1 MKKIEVISLIA
12 LLGLVGCA
20 STPKQESHHI
30 SRSMASVDAL
40 LSEPVK
46 LDKKV
51 EKLMNGIYHGYMIGQ
66 VHLQEFDKELDR
78 NPSKVMKS
86 KAYHSLLSVRVHVD
100 EFEHELSELYT
111 ELFLITR
118 LAPYSYEQKKMAQET
133 LDIINKF
140 VEGVGPGNKVIP
152 QNLRPLVLG
161 NLQAKIGEVHR
172 EMKIDSMTEVRS
184 SHESDLSHYQVDE
197 SLLKMTI
204 EEEKKKPSYKELKK
218 QIQSMSEN
226 MGTYIS
232 EMGRDTSSDSIE
244 PSSGPN
250 GNISGKNFPANTWSL
265 TYDDGPAKT
274 TPEVIKNLKAKKI
287 PATFF
292 MLAQQVKAYPTTAK
306 ELKNAGFDLASHSYT
321 HAQLTKVGPAQLE
334 KEIGTAKTVIENQL
348 GVEVK
353 LFRLPY
359 GAGVSVSSVRAKIAE
374 HKMIHV
380 FWTVDTLDWQDK
392 NPQSVYNRTIKQ
404 MKASDKN
411 AGIILFHDIHKQSVT
426 ASSMLMDYF
435 NDKKLTVCTV
445 QGVVD
450 QINNGTES
458 CK

>member
-12 LLGLVGCA
+12 LFGLVGCA
-20 STPKQESHHI
+20 STPKQEPHI
-30 SRSMASVDAL
+30 SRSMASVNAL
-40 LSEPVK
+40 LSDPVK
-46 LDKKV
+46 LDKKI
-51 EKLMNGIYHGYMIGQ
+51 EKLTNGIYHGYMMGQ
-66 VHLQEFDKELDR
+66 VHLNEFDKELDV

-111 ELFLITR
+111 ELFLVTH
-118 LAPYSYEQKKMAQET
+118 LSFYSHEKKKDAQEALGT
-133 LDIINKF
+133 LNQF
-140 VEGVGPGNKVIP
+140 VEGLRPGNKEIP
-152 QNLRPLVLG
+152 KNLRPLVLG
-161 NLQAKIGEVHR
+161 NLHEKIGEIHR
-172 EMKIDSMTEVRS
+172 ELKIDSLSEVRLS
-184 SHESDLSHYQVDE
+184 EVRDLSHYQVDE
-197 SLLKMTI
+197 SVLKMAI
-204 EEEKKKPSYKELKK
+204 EEEKKKSSYKELKK
-218 QIQSMSEN
+218 QIQSMSEE
-226 MGTYIS
+226 MKTYTS
-232 EMGRDTSSDSIE
+232 EMGRDTSSDSIA
-244 PSSGPN
+244 PSAGPS

-292 MLAQQVKAYPTTAK
+292 MLAQQVKSYPATAK
-306 ELKNAGFDLASHSYT
+306 ELKNSGFDLASHSYT

-334 KEIGTAKTVIENQL
+334 KEIGTSKSVIENQL
-348 GVEVK
+348 GVKVK

-392 NPQSVYNRTIKQ
+392 NPQSVFKRTIKQ
-404 MKASDKN
+404 MNASGKN

-426 ASSMLMDYF
+426 ASTMLMDYF
-435 NDKKLTVCTV
+435 NEKKLTVCTV

-450 QINNGTES
+450 QINNGTDS